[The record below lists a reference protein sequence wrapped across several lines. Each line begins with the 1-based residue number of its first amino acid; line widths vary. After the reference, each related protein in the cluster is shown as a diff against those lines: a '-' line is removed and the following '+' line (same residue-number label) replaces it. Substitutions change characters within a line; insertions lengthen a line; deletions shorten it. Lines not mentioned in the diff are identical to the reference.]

1 MFDLVKGNVALGAQ
15 PARGLVCEARRLAWV
30 LGCAIVLCVC
40 MGAGAQGPGGGGGHG
55 GRPGGGGMGFPG
67 GGGPG
72 GGFPG
77 RGGGGSPGGMPGGGG
92 TGSGGGGG
100 NIPSSR
106 GTLQR
111 GPTGRWW
118 DESKYAQKVGLTSD
132 QQRRMDGV
140 FAENRESLVSGLDTL
155 RRAEARLNAVSAED
169 RPSESALSAEI
180 QNVAQARADLEKAN
194 THLVL
199 QIRNE
204 MTQEQVK
211 KMEKLK

>member
-1 MFDLVKGNVALGAQ
+1 MFNLAKGIVVQRPRERCGPVPATVVAMILVVGTCLGAS
-15 PARGLVCEARRLAWV
+15 
-30 LGCAIVLCVC
+30 
-40 MGAGAQGPGGGGGHG
+40 AQSRGGGGRG
-55 GRPGGGGMGFPG
+55 PGGGGMGFPG

-72 GGFPG
+72 GFPPG
-77 RGGGGSPGGMPGGGG
+77 GGSGGPGSMPGRNPSPRGGGGGGG
-92 TGSGGGGG
+92 TM
-100 NIPSSR
+100 PSSR
-106 GTLQR
+106 GTMQR

-140 FAENRESLVSGLDTL
+140 FADNREALVSGLDTL
-155 RRAEARLNAVSAED
+155 RRAEARLDAVSAED
-169 RPSESALSAEI
+169 RPSESALSTEI

-194 THLVL
+194 THMVL